1 MSTKIFKSLES
12 WMDSLLTADKSE
24 SDFFVISFRKTVIF
38 IVHECVADFIAET
51 ESA

>member
-1 MSTKIFKSLES
+1 MNGFSINGRQKRIRL
-12 WMDSLLTADKSE
+12 
-24 SDFFVISFRKTVIF
+24 FVISFRKTVIF